1 MMKHFK
7 ILKFYYRV
15 IKKYVEV
22 DAGDDNLAS
31 AIAISPVS
39 VAMIF
44 AGDAFHYKSGKN

>member
-1 MMKHFK
+1 M
-7 ILKFYYRV
+7 
-15 IKKYVEV
+15 

-44 AGDAFHYKSGKN
+44 EGDAFHYKSGKTEFKIKLENSKCPPVARNE